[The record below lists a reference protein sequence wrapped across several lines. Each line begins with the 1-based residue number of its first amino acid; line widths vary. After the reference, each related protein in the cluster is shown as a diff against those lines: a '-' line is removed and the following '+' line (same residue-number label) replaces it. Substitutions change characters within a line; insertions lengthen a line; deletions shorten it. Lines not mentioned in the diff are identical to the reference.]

1 MPHQLRSYF
10 LSQFAKVGCFFA
22 VYKFVSGP
30 CFLCDAVYMTDIDDK
45 ASLIVSSSESVPVQ
59 SCTWYSLPILVG
71 TLSQCIKMIWNTFS
85 VYQYYLILF
94 LSVSRLFDILSQHLV
109 DQDNLTHFLSGVSR
123 CCSTPMGGFTLP
135 LAKLHIRRLKWAAF
149 LHYIYTI
156 PYHTSPNHTIANQ
169 TIPYISSQTS
179 ILPSYT
185 ATLLLS
191 QIPALAM
198 GQSEW
203 WRYWG
208 RFHSLYLTSTRYPPL
223 TFPQIQ
229 TQPLVFTGT
238 TSIQGV
244 TQSNSWS
251 PNSLNIHEYHDSF
264 FAAMNSTHN

>member
-45 ASLIVSSSESVPVQ
+45 ASLIVSSSESVSVQ

-109 DQDNLTHFLSGVSR
+109 YQDNLTHFLSGVSR

-149 LHYIYTI
+149 LHYIHTI
-156 PYHTSPNHTIANQ
+156 PYRTTPYHTKSNYTIHIVTNEHPSFLHCSYLRSPRWQWANQ
-169 TIPYISSQTS
+169 SDGGIGVGS
-179 ILPSYT
+179 IHCIWHPHDT
-185 ATLLLS
+185 HHLLFPRYKHNPLS
-191 QIPALAM
+191 L
-198 GQSEW
+198 
-203 WRYWG
+203 
-208 RFHSLYLTSTRYPPL
+208 
-223 TFPQIQ
+223 
-229 TQPLVFTGT
+229 
-238 TSIQGV
+238 
-244 TQSNSWS
+244 
-251 PNSLNIHEYHDSF
+251 
-264 FAAMNSTHN
+264 

>member
-1 MPHQLRSYF
+1 MPPRTLPLEVDEDNNWYIFVYLSICKFAYLSICVYCGRATGTKANLKWRKLQIRSLNETLMPHQLRSYF

-45 ASLIVSSSESVPVQ
+45 ASLIVSSSESVSVQ

-71 TLSQCIKMIWNTFS
+71 TLSQCIKIIWNTFS

-109 DQDNLTHFLSGVSR
+109 YQDYLTHFLSGVSR

-156 PYHTSPNHTIANQ
+156 PYHTTPNHTKSNYTIHIVTNEHPSFLHCYLTYIPYHSIASH
-169 TIPYISSQTS
+169 TIPY
-179 ILPSYT
+179 YT
-185 ATLLLS
+185 T
-191 QIPALAM
+191 P
-198 GQSEW
+198 
-203 WRYWG
+203 
-208 RFHSLYLTSTRYPPL
+208 
-223 TFPQIQ
+223 
-229 TQPLVFTGT
+229 
-238 TSIQGV
+238 
-244 TQSNSWS
+244 
-251 PNSLNIHEYHDSF
+251 
-264 FAAMNSTHN
+264 

>member
-1 MPHQLRSYF
+1 M
-10 LSQFAKVGCFFA
+10 LSLWCCVHDWYWWKG
-22 VYKFVSGP
+22 KFNCV
-30 CFLCDAVYMTDIDDK
+30 K
-45 ASLIVSSSESVPVQ
+45 QWKSESVSVQ

-71 TLSQCIKMIWNTFS
+71 TLSQCIKIIWNTFS

-94 LSVSRLFDILSQHLV
+94 LSVSRLFDI
-109 DQDNLTHFLSGVSR
+109 FLSTWCIKIIWHTFSVVYQDAAQLPWVASRFLLPNCTYVVSNELP
-123 CCSTPMGGFTLP
+123 SFT
-135 LAKLHIRRLKWAAF
+135 
-149 LHYIYTI
+149 TSI
-156 PYHTSPNHTIANQ
+156 PYHTIPYQ
-169 TIPYISSQTS
+169 TIPYQIKLYHTYRHKRASF
-179 ILPSYT
+179 LP
-185 ATLLLS
+185 TLFLS

-229 TQPLVFTGT
+229 TQPLVFIGT
-238 TSIQGV
+238 TSTSIQGV

-251 PNSLNIHEYHDSF
+251 PNFLNIHEYHDSF

>member
-45 ASLIVSSSESVPVQ
+45 ASLIVSSSESVSVQ

-71 TLSQCIKMIWNTFS
+71 TLSQCIKIIWNTFS

-156 PYHTSPNHTIANQ
+156 PYQIKLYHTYRHKRASF
-169 TIPYISSQTS
+169 
-179 ILPSYT
+179 LP
-185 ATLLLS
+185 TLFLS

-238 TSIQGV
+238 TSTSIQGV

-251 PNSLNIHEYHDSF
+251 PNFLNIHEYHDSF